1 MPDAGVVI
9 VQSDDEDNDVSDT
22 VEFIHF
28 DVALL
33 YCRIWVLLGVVIA
46 QSVNA
51 DNGDGNEIVE
61 LTRLE
66 DDTCLKHSKYKTRW

>member
-1 MPDAGVVI
+1 MPDARVVI
-9 VQSDDEDNDVSDT
+9 VQSDDEGYYVSDT

-28 DVALL
+28 DVAIL
-33 YCRIWVLLGVVIA
+33 YCRIWVLLGVVIV

-51 DNGDGNEIVE
+51 DNVDGNEIVE

-66 DDTCLKHSKYKTRW
+66 DDTCLKHSKYETRW